1 MNWRFSWL
9 VLVLCCGAGEALSIR
24 RYQPPSFSFLNDLH
38 SPQAMAEYI
47 TTHNHT
53 FQNWNSY
60 DQTAFVRRLRDQG
73 AQAAILAFLPIARG
87 NVYLYTAAISALA
100 QSETY
105 QQQALEL
112 LGE

>member
-9 VLVLCCGAGEALSIR
+9 VLIVFGCGAGEAFSIR
-24 RYQPPSFSFLNDLH
+24 RPSFAFLNDLH

-47 TTHNHT
+47 TTHHHT
-53 FQNWNSY
+53 FQHWNSY

-73 AQAAILAFLPIARG
+73 AQAAILAFLPVARG